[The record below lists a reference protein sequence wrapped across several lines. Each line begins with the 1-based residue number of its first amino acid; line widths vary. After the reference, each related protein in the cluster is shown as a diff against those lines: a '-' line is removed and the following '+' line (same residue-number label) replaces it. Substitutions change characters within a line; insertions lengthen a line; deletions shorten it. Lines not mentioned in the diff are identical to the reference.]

1 MSSAAPCGSRR
12 ARSGAGRARSSPAVC
27 GRARGPRHEPG
38 RMSVETP
45 HRPVL
50 LGVLAILV
58 GIQGVLRSSP
68 GSRCSSSATTQSH
81 RHLDHSS
88 GNLGAVGI
96 VVLVIGVI
104 EFRGHG
110 ALAGQRLRP
119 HAGHDRG
126 LPAVHRGALTFIFY
140 AGTWRWQGL
149 WQTLFAAFVLWL
161 LFNRG
166 AERYF
171 RETH

>member
-1 MSSAAPCGSRR
+1 MSTDAPR
-12 ARSGAGRARSSPAVC
+12 
-27 GRARGPRHEPG
+27 
-38 RMSVETP
+38 
-45 HRPVL
+45 RPVL
-50 LGVLAILV
+50 LTVLAILV
-58 GIQGVLRSSP
+58 GIQACFAILAGFALFIERNDASL
-68 GSRCSSSATTQSH
+68 A

-88 GNLGAVGI
+88 GNLGLVGI

-104 EFRGHG
+104 ELFVAMGLWRGNDF
-110 ALAGQRLRP
+110 ARMLATIVVSLQFIT
-119 HAGHDRG
+119 G
-126 LPAVHRGALTFIFY
+126 LYTFIFY